1 MSIKGT
7 RRDNVFGPMAD
18 DIERPAGRPVA
29 SVARALA
36 LLEELRASPE
46 GLGVNELARRI
57 GVNASTASRLLATL
71 ERGRM
76 VERAPGGGPYRLGLG
91 LVALADGVLA
101 RLDVREV
108 ARPRL
113 RALVAATGETAT
125 LSVPGAFEAVT
136 VDFVP
141 ASSSVVSVARLG
153 RPSVGHATAA
163 GKVVLAFGLDGL
175 PSPPE
180 LARFTERT
188 IVDPAALAEEI
199 ERVRARGW
207 AEAEGEREPDL
218 NALAAPV
225 HGRGGELAAVLG
237 LQGPAARLTAERRAE
252 VLPALLDAAGE
263 LSRALGG

>member
-1 MSIKGT
+1 
-7 RRDNVFGPMAD
+7 MAD
-18 DIERPAGRPVA
+18 DPVPSAGRPVA

-36 LLEELRASPE
+36 LLDELGASPE

-71 ERGRM
+71 ERGRI
-76 VERAPGGGPYRLGLG
+76 VERPPGGGPYRLGLR

-101 RLDVREV
+101 RLDVRDV

-125 LSVPGAFEAVT
+125 LSVPGRGEAVT

-141 ASSSVVSVARLG
+141 AESSVVSVARLG

-163 GKVVLAFGLDGL
+163 GKVVLAFGRDGDADGA
-175 PSPPE
+175 SSDD
-180 LARFTERT
+180 LARFTDRT
-188 IVDPAALAEEI
+188 IVEPDALADEVA
-199 ERVRARGW
+199 RVRARGW
-207 AEAEGEREPDL
+207 AQAAGEREADL

-225 HGRGGELAAVLG
+225 FGRGGELVAVLG
-237 LQGPAARLTAERRAE
+237 LQGPAARLTEARRAE

>member
-1 MSIKGT
+1 MT
-7 RRDNVFGPMAD
+7 RDSDGS
-18 DIERPAGRPVA
+18 GSRPVA

-36 LLEELRASPE
+36 LLDELGGAPD

-71 ERGRM
+71 EGGRM
-76 VERAPGGGPYRLGLG
+76 VERAPGGPYRLGLG

-101 RLDVREV
+101 RLDVRDL

-125 LSVPGAFEAVT
+125 LSVPGAGEAVT

-141 ASSSVVSVARLG
+141 AESSVVSVARLG

-163 GKVVLAFGLDGL
+163 GKVVLAFEPVGPGAGG
-175 PSPPE
+175 E
-180 LARFTERT
+180 LARFTDRT
-188 IVDPAALAEEI
+188 IVDPQALAEEVGL
-199 ERVRARGW
+199 VRSRGW
-207 AEAEGEREPDL
+207 AEAAGEREPDL

-225 HGRGGELAAVLG
+225 FGRAGELAAVLG

-252 VLPALLDAAGE
+252 VLPALLRAAGE
-263 LSRALGG
+263 LSAALGGTAR